1 MKLQSII
8 PIIFLIISPFAA
20 NAYFTTYSGYD
31 SFGNSFNATETKIG
45 DSTFTSGSTSNGDS
59 FNATEY
65 NFDSDNDY
73 DYDLDFDF

>member
-45 DSTFTSGSTSNGDS
+45 GSTFYSGYNSFGSS
-59 FNATEY
+59 FNATKTQIGGSHNRE
-65 NFDSDNDY
+65 SRT
-73 DYDLDFDF
+73 